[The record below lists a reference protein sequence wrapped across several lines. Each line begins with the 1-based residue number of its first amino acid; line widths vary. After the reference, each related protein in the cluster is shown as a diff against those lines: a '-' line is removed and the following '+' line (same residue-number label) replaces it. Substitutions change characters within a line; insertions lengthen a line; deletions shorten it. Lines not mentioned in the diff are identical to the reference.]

1 MGIGMVIIF
10 IETLGSTFVN
20 KCCQVHHSWH
30 PCLFPSSTFLSIMFL
45 DLNIN
50 NHYQYQICIM
60 TITISSKALLSA
72 PWILSNFVL
81 FLKNINVGM
90 AVTPW
95 PAAVSWHWSTSTWNS
110 INLKIKICVTFAW
123 RRVVSSRIRFF
134 HSQFTIKIFMKWISW
149 WVVHCS

>member
-1 MGIGMVIIF
+1 MNLDTLVERKRKYDLFITVWLEKSSSRGETMGIGMIVIF

-30 PCLFPSSTFLSIMFL
+30 PGLFPSSTFLSIMFL
-45 DLNIN
+45 DLINSN
-50 NHYQYQICIM
+50 NHYPYQICIL

-81 FLKNINVGM
+81 FRKNINVGM

-95 PAAVSWHWSTSTWNS
+95 PAAVSWHWSTSTYNN
-110 INLKIKICVTFAW
+110 INLEVFVTFKL
-123 RRVVSSRIRFF
+123 V
-134 HSQFTIKIFMKWISW
+134 M
-149 WVVHCS
+149 